1 MPLEVRGL
9 VKRFDGVTALAGV
22 DLKVAPRE
30 ILGLIGPNGSGKTT
44 LMNCISGLH
53 QFDEGTVLLEGE
65 DLSRRR
71 DKVRARRGIGRTF
84 QNLKLFGDLTVW
96 ENVHIGANAA
106 AKRGSRPLSDW
117 IDLLH
122 LNPVIDSVVK
132 SLPYGYQRR
141 VELAR
146 ALAGSPKVLL
156 LDEPAAGLNDGET
169 EELREQVLDIR
180 DYVGCAVVIIDH
192 DMNLVTGVSDR
203 VQVLD
208 EGLTLYEGDPKAA
221 FKEKAVVDAYLGES

>member
-9 VKRFDGVTALAGV
+9 VKRFAGVTALAGV
-22 DLKVAPRE
+22 DLKVSECE

-44 LMNCISGLH
+44 LMNCISGVH
-53 QFDEGTVLLEGE
+53 QFDEGQVLLHGE

-71 DKVRARRGIGRTF
+71 DKFRARRGVGRTF
-84 QNLKLFGDLTVW
+84 QNLKLFTELTVW
-96 ENVHIGANAA
+96 ENVHIGANASG
-106 AKRGSRPLSDW
+106 KRSSAPLSDW
-117 IDLLH
+117 IDLLN

-156 LDEPAAGLNDGET
+156 LDEPAAGLNDDET
-169 EELREQVLDIR
+169 AEFRELVLKIRESL
-180 DYVGCAVVIIDH
+180 GCAIIMIDH

-203 VQVLD
+203 IQVLD
-208 EGLTLYEGDPKAA
+208 EGRTLFEGDPKAA
-221 FKEKAVVDAYLGES
+221 FAEQAVVDAYLGES